1 MQFNEPPAAK
11 TARQSPL
18 LSLLPITPL
27 VWLYSLFYAFSCMI
41 FLFFFRRLVLY
52 STPAVRNLCDEISV
66 GALIKWKAKSRAA
79 KKKNFRVKAK
89 AERKKSAHNSITKI
103 DYDEI
108 NQGQSEEV
116 EVARWRRYVTV
127 KQAWVAFAPCFSP
140 NKRRKRAWMSTW
152 IHQLFIVVPP
162 FFSRSSLVWVTLC
175 DKES

>member
-1 MQFNEPPAAK
+1 
-11 TARQSPL
+11 
-18 LSLLPITPL
+18 
-27 VWLYSLFYAFSCMI
+27 MI

-127 KQAWVAFAPCFSP
+127 KQAWVAFAPCFSRTKGENVHGWARGFISFSLSFP
-140 NKRRKRAWMSTW
+140 
-152 IHQLFIVVPP
+152 LFFLEAV
-162 FFSRSSLVWVTLC
+162 
-175 DKES
+175 